1 MNRPCADAFQLVQ
14 AQAMHRQA
22 VQKNLFDLDGHYSG
36 VVHATVEADESAH
49 FPEYVA
55 EHVVG
60 LHISTVVHRGDDAL
74 ETEVLTLE
82 VLRIG

>member
-1 MNRPCADAFQLVQ
+1 MCGCISIGAGTSNASSSSTE
-14 AQAMHRQA
+14 
-22 VQKNLFDLDGHYSG
+22 NLFDLDGHYSG

-60 LHISTVVHRGDDAL
+60 LHISTVVHGGDDAV
-74 ETEVLTLE
+74 ETEVLALE